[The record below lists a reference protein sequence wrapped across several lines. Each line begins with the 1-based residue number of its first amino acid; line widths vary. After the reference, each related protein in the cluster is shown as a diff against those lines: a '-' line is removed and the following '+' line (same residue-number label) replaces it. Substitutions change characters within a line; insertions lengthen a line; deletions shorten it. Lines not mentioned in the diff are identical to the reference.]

1 MKQRRATALHSGN
14 AEFIDSLYEQ
24 FMRSPETIDA
34 HWRSVFE
41 DLTPGA
47 EQAAPGGDGSAPAPE
62 RTEALSD
69 AGLEARIQKQIAV
82 LQLINAYRFR
92 GHRQADLDPLRQ
104 IERPIVAELDPAFH
118 GLSERDFGVSYS
130 TGSLFGAEYAALG
143 EILRRVRTT
152 YCRTIGAEY
161 MHINATN
168 QKRWLQQRLELDC
181 ATPGFDP
188 LKKRRILER
197 LVAATTLEEYLHRKY
212 VGQKRFSLE
221 GGESAIPL
229 LDELVQSGGE
239 GGIKGVVIGMAH
251 RGRLNVLVNIVGK
264 HPAELFEE
272 FEGKGGNA
280 AGSGDVKYH
289 LGYSSD
295 IATPGGTVHLTLAFN
310 PSHLEIINP
319 VVQGSVRARQD
330 RRRDRNRDTVLPI
343 LMHGDAA
350 FAGQGVVMETL
361 NLSQTRGYATGGTIH
376 IIINNQIGFTTSDPL
391 DARSTLYC
399 TDVAKMIQ
407 APILHVNGDDPEAVV
422 MLARLALDY
431 RMEFNKDI
439 VIDLVCYRRH
449 GHSEADEP
457 LATQPIMYQK
467 IRQHPSV
474 VRIYAEKLQQEGLI
488 QENEAESMA
497 RSYID
502 SLEGDQIVAGP
513 VVYDI
518 RNELRVSFT
527 AYHGTHW
534 DAPCET
540 ALALERVQA
549 LSQRFTSIPKDI
561 QLHRS
566 VERIIEQRRQMG
578 QGDAPIDWG
587 YAETLAYASLID
599 EGYPIRLAG
608 QDSERGTFFHRHAVL
623 HDQNTGE
630 GYVPLHHVKK
640 DQARFMVINSI
651 LSEEAVLGFE
661 YGYSSSEPD
670 ALVIWEAQFGDFANG
685 AQVVIDQFITS
696 CESKWSRYSGLVMLL
711 PHGYDG
717 QGPEH
722 SSARLERYLQLCA
735 EENIQV
741 CVPSTPAQMFHMLR
755 RQARRPYKKPLVV
768 MSPKSLLRHKL
779 STSTLTDITEGGFQA
794 VIDEIDPVD
803 ARAVDRVLICG
814 GKIYFDLLEARRANK
829 IKDIAIVRLEQLY
842 PFPTEDMDA
851 VLARYPNALE
861 IIWVQEE
868 PRNQGAWFYL
878 LSRLHLFGRLHE
890 PQQLRLVAR
899 PYSASPAVG
908 YSSKHLE
915 QQQALV
921 SEALGLNQGVV
932 AHQKTA

>member
-1 MKQRRATALHSGN
+1 MKQHRATALHSGN

-47 EQAAPGGDGSAPAPE
+47 EQAAPGGDGSALAPE

-69 AGLEARIQKQIAV
+69 ADLEARIQKQIAV

-188 LKKRRILER
+188 PRKRRILER

-239 GGIKGVVIGMAH
+239 GGIKEVVIGMAH
-251 RGRLNVLVNIVGK
+251 RGRINVLVNIVGK

-295 IATPGGTVHLTLAFN
+295 IATPGGPVHLTLAFN

-376 IIINNQIGFTTSDPL
+376 VIINNQIGFTTSDPL

-399 TDVAKMIQ
+399 TDVAKMVQ

-457 LATQPIMYQK
+457 MATQPIMYQK

-474 VRIYAEKLQQEGLI
+474 VRIYSEKLQQEGLI
-488 QENEAESMA
+488 QEKEAESMA

-518 RNELRVSFT
+518 RNEL
-527 AYHGTHW
+527 
-534 DAPCET
+534 
-540 ALALERVQA
+540 
-549 LSQRFTSIPKDI
+549 K
-561 QLHRS
+561 
-566 VERIIEQRRQMG
+566 
-578 QGDAPIDWG
+578 
-587 YAETLAYASLID
+587 
-599 EGYPIRLAG
+599 
-608 QDSERGTFFHRHAVL
+608 
-623 HDQNTGE
+623 
-630 GYVPLHHVKK
+630 
-640 DQARFMVINSI
+640 
-651 LSEEAVLGFE
+651 
-661 YGYSSSEPD
+661 
-670 ALVIWEAQFGDFANG
+670 
-685 AQVVIDQFITS
+685 
-696 CESKWSRYSGLVMLL
+696 
-711 PHGYDG
+711 
-717 QGPEH
+717 
-722 SSARLERYLQLCA
+722 
-735 EENIQV
+735 
-741 CVPSTPAQMFHMLR
+741 
-755 RQARRPYKKPLVV
+755 
-768 MSPKSLLRHKL
+768 
-779 STSTLTDITEGGFQA
+779 
-794 VIDEIDPVD
+794 
-803 ARAVDRVLICG
+803 
-814 GKIYFDLLEARRANK
+814 
-829 IKDIAIVRLEQLY
+829 
-842 PFPTEDMDA
+842 
-851 VLARYPNALE
+851 
-861 IIWVQEE
+861 
-868 PRNQGAWFYL
+868 
-878 LSRLHLFGRLHE
+878 
-890 PQQLRLVAR
+890 
-899 PYSASPAVG
+899 
-908 YSSKHLE
+908 
-915 QQQALV
+915 
-921 SEALGLNQGVV
+921 
-932 AHQKTA
+932 